1 MRHWLNLKPWP
12 LAFWDEVQS
21 IPNMRGAALQPPVF
35 CLLAMFPFLSTVP
48 SPVNSSLPSSDSW
61 SLSSSLLT
69 SCSTNKF
76 FLTWEKSLNLEVTQ
90 EHEIK
95 SRVWKNGNLP
105 CCRSVYHLILST
117 KGIISRH
124 FESWGSKKLNLHIM
138 PSPKLATLFPF
149 ISHFRIS
156 HKRFLPN
163 L

>member
-124 FESWGSKKLNLHIM
+124 FDQILCEIL
-138 PSPKLATLFPF
+138 PKLQQ
-149 ISHFRIS
+149 IQ
-156 HKRFLPN
+156 KRKVGEARNLTCTSCPHPN
-163 L
+163 

>member
-61 SLSSSLLT
+61 SLSSFLLT

-76 FLTWEKSLNLEVTQ
+76 FLTWEKSLDSEVTQ

-117 KGIISRH
+117 KGIISRY
-124 FESWGSKKLNLHIM
+124 FDQILCEIL
-138 PSPKLATLFPF
+138 PKLQQIQKRKVGEGRNLTCTSC
-149 ISHFRIS
+149 SH
-156 HKRFLPN
+156 PN
-163 L
+163 